1 MESEPLGPSGKPRT
15 EGFKGPPQITLSVTC
30 LTHTAHTDLHWK
42 VLHLK
47 EWFSAGGD
55 AAPGDISGVW
65 RRLWLSPWVRGR
77 CWHQVSRGRGCCS
90 TASSAPDNQ
99 SSWPRTSMVPKR
111 KLRPSRS
118 PPIVLTGPRLRHPG
132 APGAMKMNNPQS
144 QSSRQTEA
152 DSLQNSALHKQP

>member
-1 MESEPLGPSGKPRT
+1 MVVTLG
-15 EGFKGPPQITLSVTC
+15 EGAL
-30 LTHTAHTDLHWK
+30 L
-42 VLHLK
+42 
-47 EWFSAGGD
+47 
-55 AAPGDISGVW
+55 
-65 RRLWLSPWVRGR
+65 
-77 CWHQVSRGRGCCS
+77 
-90 TASSAPDNQ
+90 ASSEQRPRMLLNSVQCTGQPEFLA
-99 SSWPRTSMVPKR
+99 RTSMVPKR